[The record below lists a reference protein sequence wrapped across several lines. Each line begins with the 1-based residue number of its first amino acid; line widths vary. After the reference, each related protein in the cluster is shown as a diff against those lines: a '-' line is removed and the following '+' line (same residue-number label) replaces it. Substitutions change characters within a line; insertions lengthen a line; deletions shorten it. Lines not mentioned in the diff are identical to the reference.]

1 MKKRLLSLLLIVC
14 MVFCLAPSLS
24 ATALSIYIDLDI
36 VGEETLTLEVES
48 GDSIDNIKVKIEDSV
63 NIPSGKQVLSYGG
76 KALRDD
82 RTLGEYNIQKESTL
96 TLSLK
101 TPTKV
106 ATAQQLTDSMADES
120 ITYIEL
126 SDDISLSELT
136 VSKRAVLLDL
146 NGYRLHFEKPDGT
159 ALTVKDY
166 LTFMDSRP
174 QSEHED
180 STLPKGGVITGNDDD
195 RFVYVNEGAL
205 KLLGGTLKGKI
216 YDFAGTIKG
225 GTFND
230 SVYCYGGT
238 IKGGTYNGS
247 VTLRFCGIHDG
258 SGGIDPYYAYILGGI
273 FTETSEVVVEGGR
286 IENGTFSGHVTVDGS
301 NEGGRMDFGDI
312 YGGAFTQTST
322 VDLLYNK
329 DATMGRIQGGKFA
342 GTVNATAGYIN
353 KSFSYDLVFL
363 ESSVVNVRSFADGGE
378 YYGTVNLYPNG
389 KMRYSVIYG
398 TLNELGGTYIGHNTV
413 TFDTNGG
420 SEVAAQQI
428 VRGQKL
434 VRPTDPTNGEWGFMG
449 WYSGT
454 ELYDFTQPV
463 LNNLTLTAKWA
474 KGINGSG
481 TPEDPYRIFTAEGLE
496 TFRDIVNGQNGW
508 AKNTAACAVLQNDIV
523 LNDGTFD
530 EDGNYTKG
538 ESNTA
543 AKEWAPIA
551 SHDDKYSGTFDGN
564 QKTIQGLY
572 INCIDRETYEYV
584 GLFASM
590 GTGAI
595 IRNLT
600 VSGYVRG
607 AYVCGGIVAE
617 MISATVENCKNLC
630 TVIGYNPQSTSFMY
644 VGGVIGDSNSARA
657 PGAILNCSNEGKI
670 WVNNGWY
677 NYAGGIAASVS
688 NQTKIKNCYN
698 KGEILATSTG
708 RGCLK
713 AGGIAGAAESE
724 VFGCYNSGTVTAN
737 YSNENTDSVTSSGG
751 ILADCDGTVSD
762 CYNLGRI
769 TMLGNSGYSGGLVG
783 WLQNGSLQRSYNV
796 APVQSETGVAAGLVG
811 RTGVEF
817 SVENIHYLS
826 GIAPN
831 GMGVDFHRD
840 LNTDDFGRSALAFAD
855 GTILTKLINGRSDS
869 DHPWANECR
878 YLAFTGT
885 TLPVFKVQSGDAHTH
900 VGGEWQSDGENHW
913 KVCACNV
920 VLEKAAHSGGTA
932 TCVKKAEC
940 AVCGAEYGDFGPH
953 SFGTEWNMDSQKHWH
968 SCNLCA
974 EGRSDEENHE
984 DRNND
989 HDCDTCGYTV
999 SACADNNSDH
1009 KCDLCSKTLSEC
1021 ADNNSDHKC
1030 DLCNKTLSECAD
1042 NNSDHKCDLCGKTL
1056 SECAD
1061 NNSDHKCDLCGK
1073 TLSECADNNSDHKCD
1088 LCSKTLSDCA
1098 DNNSDHKCDLCG
1110 QQLSEHSGGTANCK
1124 EKPKCVLCG
1133 EEYGEIDPNF
1143 HANLK
1148 HFEEKAATKTA
1159 KGNTE
1164 YWYCTD
1170 CGKYFSN
1177 SAATEE
1183 ISEADTVIEKLPTEE
1198 KPQKIEPETSLKTGE
1213 AANPVLWAALLF
1225 VFGGLFAGAGLLCK
1239 VQKKKRTDK

>member
-14 MVFCLAPSLS
+14 MVFCLVPSMS
-24 ATALSIYIDLDI
+24 ATALSIYVDLNI
-36 VGEETLTLEVES
+36 AGEETLTLEVES
-48 GDSIDNIKVKIEDSV
+48 GDSIWNVKERIEDNV
-63 NIPSGKQVLSYGG
+63 DIPVGKQELSYGG

-101 TPTKV
+101 EPTKV

-126 SDDISLSELT
+126 MGDISLSELT
-136 VSKRAVLLDL
+136 VSSRAVLLDL
-146 NGYRLHFEKPDGT
+146 NGYRLHFEKASGT
-159 ALTVKDY
+159 ALTIKDY

-174 QSEHED
+174 QAEHED
-180 STLPKGGVITGNDDD
+180 ATLPKGGVITGNDDD

-230 SVYCYGGT
+230 AVYCYGGT
-238 IKGGTYNGS
+238 IKDGTYNGP
-247 VTLRFCGIHDG
+247 VALRFCCIYDE
-258 SGGIDPYYAYILGGI
+258 SGGDIPYYAYILGGT

-301 NEGGRMDFGDI
+301 NEGGRWDIGDI
-312 YGGAFTQTST
+312 NGGAFTQTST
-322 VDLLYNK
+322 IDLLYNK
-329 DATMGRIQGGKFA
+329 DATTGRIQGGEFA
-342 GTVNATAGYIN
+342 GTVNVTYGEIN
-353 KSFSYDLVFL
+353 GSRSPVFL
-363 ESSVVNVRSFADGGE
+363 ESSVVNVRAAVKAGT

-389 KMRYSVIYG
+389 NMIYSVIYG
-398 TLNELGGTYIGHNTV
+398 TLNELGGTYTGYKTV
-413 TFDTNGG
+413 TFDTDGG
-420 SEVAAQQI
+420 AQVAAQQI
-428 VRGQKL
+428 VPGQKL
-434 VRPTDPTNGEWGFMG
+434 VRPADPTNIDRGFMG
-449 WYSGT
+449 WYNGT
-454 ELYDFTQPV
+454 ELYDFSQPV
-463 LNNLTLTAKWA
+463 LNDLTLTAKWA
-474 KGINGSG
+474 KGIDGSG
-481 TPEDPYRIFTAEGLE
+481 TPEDPYRIFTAEGLG
-496 TFRDIVNGQNGW
+496 TFRDVVNGQNGW

-538 ESNTA
+538 ESLAA

-551 SHDDKYSGTFDGN
+551 SQDDKYLGTFDGN

-572 INCIDRETYEYV
+572 INCIDRGTYEYV

-590 GTGAI
+590 GTGAV

-607 AYVCGGIVAE
+607 AYTCGGIVAE

-630 TVIGYNPQSTSFMY
+630 TVIGYDSKGDNFLY
-644 VGGVIGDSNSARA
+644 IGGVVGSSNSARA

-670 WVNNGWY
+670 WANNGWF
-677 NYAGGIAASVS
+677 NCVGGIASAAR
-688 NQTKIKNCYN
+688 NQTRIKNCYN
-698 KGEILATSTG
+698 KGEILATSAE

-713 AGGIAGAAESE
+713 AGGIASAAESE
-724 VFGCYNSGTVTAN
+724 VFGCYNIGTVTAN

-751 ILADCDGTVSD
+751 ILADCSGTVSD

-783 WLQNGSLQRSYNV
+783 WLRNGSLQRSYNV

-811 RTGVEF
+811 RTDVKF
-817 SVENIHYLS
+817 SVENIYYLS

-831 GMGVDFHRD
+831 GMGVDFNRN
-840 LNTDDFGRSALAFAD
+840 LTTDDFDRSALAFAD
-855 GTILTKLINGRSDS
+855 GTILTKLIDGRSDS
-869 DHPWANECR
+869 DHPWADECR

-900 VGGEWQSDGENHW
+900 IGGEWQSDGKNHW
-913 KVCACNV
+913 KVCTCNV

-940 AVCGAEYGDFGPH
+940 AVCGAEYGDFGSH

-968 SCNLCA
+968 RCLFCA
-974 EGRSDEENHE
+974 EGRADEGTHE
-984 DRNND
+984 DRNQD
-989 HDCDTCGYTV
+989 HDCDTCGKTL
-999 SACADNNSDH
+999 SECADNNRDH
-1009 KCDLCSKTLSEC
+1009 KCDLCDKTLSEC

-1030 DLCNKTLSECAD
+1030 DLCDKTLSECAD
-1042 NNSDHKCDLCGKTL
+1042 NNRDHKCDLCGKTL

-1061 NNSDHKCDLCGK
+1061 NDSDHKCDLCDK
-1073 TLSECADNNSDHKCD
+1073 TLSECADNDSDHKCD
-1088 LCSKTLSDCA
+1088 VCDKTLSECA

-1124 EKPKCVLCG
+1124 EKPKCELCG

-1148 HFEEKAATKTA
+1148 HFEEKAATETA
-1159 KGNTE
+1159 EGNIE
-1164 YWYCTD
+1164 YWYCAD

-1183 ISEADTVIEKLPTEE
+1183 ISEADTVTEKLPAEK
-1198 KPQKIEPETSLKTGE
+1198 KPQKNMPETSPKTGE
-1213 AANPVLWAALLF
+1213 AVNPPLWAALLF
-1225 VFGGLFAGAGLLCK
+1225 MGGSLFIGTGILWRA
-1239 VQKKKRTDK
+1239 QKKKRAEN

>member
-14 MVFCLAPSLS
+14 IVFCLVPSMS
-24 ATALSIYIDLDI
+24 ATALSIYVDLNI
-36 VGEETLTLEVES
+36 AGKETLTLEVES
-48 GDSIDNIKVKIEDSV
+48 GDSFWNVKEKIEDSV
-63 NIPSGKQVLSYGG
+63 DIPIGKQELSYGG

-82 RTLGEYNIQKESTL
+82 RTLGEYNIQKESTV

-101 TPTKV
+101 APTKV

-126 SDDISLSELT
+126 SDDISLSDLT
-136 VSKRAVLLDL
+136 VSTHAVLLDL
-146 NGYRLHFEKPDGT
+146 NGYRLHFEKPSGT

-174 QSEHED
+174 QSEHGD

-195 RFVYVNEGAL
+195 RFVYIKEGTL

-230 SVYCYGGT
+230 PVYCYGGT
-238 IKGGTYNGS
+238 IKGGTYNGP
-247 VTLRFCGIHDG
+247 VTLRFCGLDNG
-258 SGGIDPYYAYILGGI
+258 SSWPSTYYAYITGGT
-273 FTETSEVVVEGGR
+273 FTETSEVVVEGGQ

-301 NEGGRMDFGDI
+301 NESSLRYTGDI
-312 YGGAFTQTST
+312 KGGDFTQTST

-329 DATMGRIQGGKFA
+329 DAAAGRITGGKFA
-342 GTVNATAGYIN
+342 GTVNATYGIIDGFG
-353 KSFSYDLVFL
+353 SPVFF
-363 ESSVVNVRSFADGGE
+363 ESSVVNVRANVDYGT

-398 TLNELGGTYIGHNTV
+398 TLNELGGTYSGYCTV
-413 TFDTNGG
+413 SFHANGG

-428 VRGQKL
+428 IPGQKL
-434 VRPTDPTNGEWGFMG
+434 VRPTDPINGEWGFMG

-454 ELYDFTQPV
+454 ELYDFSQPV
-463 LNNLTLTAKWA
+463 LNNLTLTAKWG

-481 TPEDPYRIFTAEGLE
+481 TSEAPYRIFTAEGLG

-530 EDGNYTKG
+530 VDGNYTKG
-538 ESNTA
+538 ESLAA

-551 SHDDKYSGTFDGN
+551 SHDDKYSGIFDGN

-630 TVIGYNPQSTSFMY
+630 TVIGYNPQSASFMY

-783 WLQNGSLQRSYNV
+783 WLRNGSLQRSYNV

-817 SVENIHYLS
+817 SVENIYYLS

-831 GMGVDFHRD
+831 GMGVDFNRK
-840 LNTDDFGRSALAFAD
+840 LNTDDFDRSALAFAD
-855 GTILTKLINGRSDS
+855 GTILTKLIDGRSES

-878 YLAFTGT
+878 YLAFTAT

-900 VGGEWQSDGENHW
+900 VGGEWQGDGENHW
-913 KVCACNV
+913 RVCACNV
-920 VLEKAAHSGGTA
+920 VLEKATHSGGTA

-940 AVCGAEYGDFGPH
+940 TICGAEYGDFGSH

-968 SCNLCA
+968 RCLLCA
-974 EGRSDEENHE
+974 EGRSDEGAHE

-989 HDCDTCGYTV
+989 HDCDTCGYIV
-999 SACADNNSDH
+999 SRCADNSSDH
-1009 KCDLCSKTLSEC
+1009 KCDVCGKTLSEC
-1021 ADNNSDHKC
+1021 ADNN
-1030 DLCNKTLSECAD
+1030 N
-1042 NNSDHKCDLCGKTL
+1042 DHKCDLCGKTL

-1061 NNSDHKCDLCGK
+1061 NNSDHKCDV
-1073 TLSECADNNSDHKCD
+1073 
-1088 LCSKTLSDCA
+1088 
-1098 DNNSDHKCDLCG
+1098 CG

-1124 EKPKCVLCG
+1124 EKPKCELCG

-1148 HFEEKAATKTA
+1148 HFEEKAATETA
-1159 KGNTE
+1159 EGNIE
-1164 YWYCTD
+1164 YWYCAD

-1183 ISEADTVIEKLPTEE
+1183 ISESDTVTEKLPAEE
-1198 KPQKIEPETSLKTGE
+1198 KPQKTEPKTSPKTGE
-1213 AANPVLWAALLF
+1213 VADPFLWAALLF
-1225 VFGGLFAGAGLLCK
+1225 VFCGVLTGAGILCK
-1239 VQKKKRTDK
+1239 SQKKKRADK